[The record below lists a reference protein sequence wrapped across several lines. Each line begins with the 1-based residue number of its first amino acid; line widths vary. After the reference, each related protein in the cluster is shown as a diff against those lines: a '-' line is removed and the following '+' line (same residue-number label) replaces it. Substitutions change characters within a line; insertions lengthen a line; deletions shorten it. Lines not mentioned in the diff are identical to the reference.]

1 MSTIIIFIIII
12 IIIIIIV
19 IIIIIIIIIII
30 VIIIINNIFLLLS
43 CVLSSVLF
51 VNVCINVSYP
61 FVFFLMSQVKVQQS
75 HSLHLIWAYF
85 IFVTTV
91 FILIVFKF
99 YDFVFLL

>member
-1 MSTIIIFIIII
+1 MSTIIIFIII